1 MTKTCQQHEGHDF
14 AQKQPSCIPGPGFQT
29 LITLLLFLFFFPFVH
44 ATAEDDAGDSN
55 AKHNGY
61 SQGVKRGERLF
72 YGLVEGKFEGNACA
86 DCHNTVEIDTFNW
99 NPNAWEIAHK
109 YKEKSVEEFTKAVMN
124 PTGRTMS
131 VVHESFNLNEA
142 EVALVKEFLDHF
154 EEEGLTKRKPVI
166 NKILLFLLLG
176 GLLTWIVIEVV
187 FLKKVKQKWILGL
200 LFAGALGWQVI
211 LLLDAGIA
219 LGRQENYE
227 PDQPIKFSH
236 MVHVTDNKIDCK
248 YCHHTVGQS
257 KSAGFPEVDLCMNC
271 HIIVRDG
278 TYSGRHEISK
288 LVSAHENNEPIE
300 WIRVHNL
307 QDHVFFSH
315 AQHVE
320 VGGVDCQTC
329 HGPVEET
336 HRVKQVSDLSMG
348 WCIECHRD
356 TEVQFFDNAFYEKY
370 EELHKAMKSGEISRV
385 TAEQVGGTEC
395 SKCHY

>member
-14 AQKQPSCIPGPGFQT
+14 AHKQPSCSPRPGFQT

-44 ATAEDDAGDSN
+44 VMAEDNAGDSDT
-55 AKHNGY
+55 KHDSY

-86 DCHNTVEIDTFNW
+86 DCHNTMEIDTFNW

-109 YKEKSVEEFTKAVMN
+109 YKDKSAEAFTKVVLN

-131 VVHESFNLNEA
+131 ATHASFNLNEA
-142 EVALVKEFLDHF
+142 EVELIKEFLDHF
-154 EEEGLTKRKPVI
+154 EEEGLSKQKPII
-166 NKILLFLLLG
+166 NKILLFFVLG
-176 GLLTWIVIEVV
+176 AILTWIVLDVV
-187 FLKKVKQKWILGL
+187 FLKRVKRKWILGL
-200 LFAGALGWQVI
+200 LFLGALGWQVQ
-211 LLLDAGIA
+211 LLMDAGIA

-227 PDQPIKFSH
+227 PDQPVKFSH
-236 MVHVTDNKIDCK
+236 AVHVTDNKIDCK
-248 YCHHTVGQS
+248 YCHHTVGHS
-257 KSAGFPEVDLCMNC
+257 KSAGFPETELCMNC
-271 HIIVRDG
+271 HIIVREG

-288 LVSAHENNEPIE
+288 LVNAYENDDPIE

-307 QDHVFFSH
+307 QDHVYFNH

-320 VGGVDCQTC
+320 VGGVDCHTC
-329 HGPVEET
+329 HGPIEEM

-348 WCIECHRD
+348 WCINCHRD

-370 EELHKAMKSGEISRV
+370 EELHKALKSGEISRV

>member
-1 MTKTCQQHEGHDF
+1 M
-14 AQKQPSCIPGPGFQT
+14 
-29 LITLLLFLFFFPFVH
+29 
-44 ATAEDDAGDSN
+44 
-55 AKHNGY
+55 
-61 SQGVKRGERLF
+61 F

-86 DCHNTVEIDTFNW
+86 DCHNTMEIDTFNW

-109 YKEKSVEEFTKAVMN
+109 YKERSAEEFTKAVMT
-124 PTGRTMS
+124 PSGRTMS
-131 VVHESFNLNEA
+131 EVHESFSLNEA

-154 EEEGLTKRKPVI
+154 EEQGLTKRKPVI

-187 FLKKVKQKWILGL
+187 FLKKVKRKWILGV
-200 LFAGALGWQVI
+200 LFIGALGWQVI

-248 YCHHTVGQS
+248 YCHHTVGHS

-278 TYSGRHEISK
+278 TYSGLHEISK

-329 HGPVEET
+329 HGPVEES
-336 HRVKQVSDLSMG
+336 HRVKQVTDLSMG
-348 WCIECHRD
+348 WCINCHRD